1 MQPAARQ
8 WLWREGC
15 DVTVQTTD
23 EMIDDDYSIPSFIPR
38 PMSNDMSDGNF
49 SRTNEDG
56 DSGHQIGTHMPN
68 GKSSRTNEHGTSGE
82 SEATSTTTIDEGQE
96 DTEDEDDKYEQSR
109 ISLVGISNRMDSV
122 EAVHSDEATLQ
133 DIIDQYL
140 IPGEKEQNER
150 GATLML
156 RDIPY
161 HLQVEP
167 DLLDL
172 LQQTCEME
180 HVDYIYLPMN
190 MDSRS
195 GAQTKKGYKKGLERN
210 KGYCFI
216 HFSVAATAQEFASRM
231 HNLLVS
237 DFFGGKRMT
246 TTLAKFQGLA
256 TNLMNVLEISTS
268 SSKWRP
274 KAGSAHIRLSKR
286 GLVCVGLLPLRTLL
300 KRGAERVGKKPD
312 RKAPGSGRKARR
324 PLEASGASEAT
335 EAT

>member
-1 MQPAARQ
+1 M
-8 WLWREGC
+8 
-15 DVTVQTTD
+15 QTTD
-23 EMIDDDYSIPSFIPR
+23 EIIDDVASIPSFIPR
-38 PMSNDMSDGNF
+38 PMSNDMSDGNS

-56 DSGHQIGTHMPN
+56 DSGHRIATQMPDGNSSCTH
-68 GKSSRTNEHGTSGE
+68 EHGASCE
-82 SEATSTTTIDEGQE
+82 SEATSTTTIDERQGVSWP
-96 DTEDEDDKYEQSR
+96 DTEDEDDTYDQSR
-109 ISLVGISNRMDSV
+109 ISPTGIANRTDSV

-140 IPGEKEQNER
+140 IRGEKAQNER

-172 LQQTCEME
+172 LRKTCEME

-190 MDSRS
+190 IDSRPR
-195 GAQTKKGYKKGLERN
+195 ARETKGLKKGLTRN

-231 HNLLVS
+231 HDLLVS
-237 DFFGGKRMT
+237 DGFGGKRMT
-246 TTLAKFQGLA
+246 TTLAKFQGLEM
-256 TNLMNVLEISTS
+256 NLMNVLEISTC

-274 KAGSAHIRLSKR
+274 KAGSAHIRVAKR

-300 KRGAERVGKKPD
+300 KRGAESFGKGPG

-324 PLEASGASEAT
+324 PLRASGAT
-335 EAT
+335 